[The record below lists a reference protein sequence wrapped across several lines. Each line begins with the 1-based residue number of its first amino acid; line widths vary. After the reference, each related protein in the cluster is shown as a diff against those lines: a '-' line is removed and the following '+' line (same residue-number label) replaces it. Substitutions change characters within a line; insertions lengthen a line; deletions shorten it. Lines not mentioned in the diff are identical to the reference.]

1 MKKLLVLLV
10 VLAMVAIT
18 SPLYAGDNVTV
29 GGEFKYIKAYGAG
42 ADGSFAKAEVN
53 ISSMIGDY
61 NTVKVELDSEG
72 DDFASAVA
80 LDDFRLETDVFGALG
95 LDLPVSLNTTV
106 GYFDSYFTGWKYIN
120 GNAAWDRGVWPVN
133 GNGVGPTSVGG
144 MQADIGVGPVTVS
157 YNADFEFQTNW
168 FGVSGGF
175 GPIGAYAAFLLPIAD
190 AGSGSLTI
198 QADYSGSFGDLS
210 LYVPAHFVYDL
221 GASWL
226 QYGAGV
232 AVDYTALVHFGV
244 GFYGT
249 SDAAFDNL
257 SIDLSSKPIGD
268 LGVGVSAYMDF
279 ETGADTFAGLDA
291 WVSYMFGASSVTVGY
306 AWAPVGASVTI
317 LGEDGSANGLYVGVD
332 IDY

>member
-29 GGEFKYIKAYGAG
+29 GGEFKFIKDTGSTA
-42 ADGSFAKAEVN
+42 GSFAKAELN
-53 ISSMIGDY
+53 ISSMVGDY
-61 NTVKVELDSEG
+61 NTVKLELDSEG
-72 DDFASAVA
+72 GDWPGNVAV
-80 LDDFRLETDVFGALG
+80 DDFRLETDVFGALG
-95 LDLPVSLNTTV
+95 LDLPVTLNTTV

-133 GNGVGPTSVGG
+133 GNLAGPYDIGG

-175 GPIGAYAAFLLPIAD
+175 GPVGAYASFSLPTA
-190 AGSGSLTI
+190 APATGVLTI
-198 QADYSGSFGDLS
+198 QADYSGSFGDLA

-221 GASWL
+221 GASWF
-226 QYGAGV
+226 QYGAGA
-232 AVDYTALVHFGV
+232 AVDYTSLVHFGV

-249 SDAAFDNL
+249 TDAAFDNL

-279 ETGADTFAGLDA
+279 GGTDAFAGLDA
-291 WVSYMFGASSVTVGY
+291 WVNYMFGAATFQLGYGYAPEGSTVTVM
-306 AWAPVGASVTI
+306 
-317 LGEDGSANGLYVGVD
+317 GEDGAVNGLYLGVY
-332 IDY
+332 IAY